1 MNLLLPERKTAQM
14 IIANF
19 MFIQRTES
27 TERGQ
32 PEIKSLHVI
41 CSTVVF
47 FVRGEAGM
55 NKEHI
60 IMYRWIRKDLQ
71 IAVALNNWTSK

>member
-14 IIANF
+14 IIPNF

-32 PEIKSLHVI
+32 SEIKSLHVI

>member
-1 MNLLLPERKTAQM
+1 MLLPERKTAQM
-14 IIANF
+14 IIPNF

-32 PEIKSLHVI
+32 SEIKSLHVI
-41 CSTVVF
+41 CSTALLYF

-55 NKEHI
+55 SIEQGTYHYVSLDKKIFTNCSCPK
-60 IMYRWIRKDLQ
+60 
-71 IAVALNNWTSK
+71 

>member
-14 IIANF
+14 IIPNF

-47 FVRGEAGM
+47 FVSDGAGM

-60 IMYRWIRKDLQ
+60 IMQCWIKKELQ
-71 IAVALNNWTSK
+71 LTVFLNNWTSK